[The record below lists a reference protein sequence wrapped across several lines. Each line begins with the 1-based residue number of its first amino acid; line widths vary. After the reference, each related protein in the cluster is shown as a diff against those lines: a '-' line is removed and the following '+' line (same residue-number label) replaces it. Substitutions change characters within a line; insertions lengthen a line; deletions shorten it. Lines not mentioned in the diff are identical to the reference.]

1 MACPPAQP
9 GEKLDPWFIV
19 STEPASP
26 HILTLSAKRFWIDE
40 TLRDFK
46 GYGFHFNQTDRHHP
60 DRLVRVVLMSALACW
75 WVLSLGIW
83 LHRMGIR
90 REVDRAK
97 HPRLSLFQLGL
108 RYINRLLNIGEVP
121 DVELIPVLVGA
132 L

>member
-1 MACPPAQP
+1 
-9 GEKLDPWFIV
+9 
-19 STEPASP
+19 
-26 HILTLSAKRFWIDE
+26 
-40 TLRDFK
+40 
-46 GYGFHFNQTDRHHP
+46 
-60 DRLVRVVLMSALACW
+60 
-75 WVLSLGIW
+75 
-83 LHRMGIR
+83 MGIR